1 MPRADRLL
9 YGGAVDRARMTRLV
23 VLCVDDT
30 DDATR
35 STSTGAVSEA
45 IADAVEGL
53 GGCILLGITRHQL
66 LLAEGVPY
74 TSHNSSMCFAACMP
88 EGAARALRAHAV
100 EQVAVLS
107 AASADPGL
115 CVADMPARWFTAGVG
130 GPAAWENAPAAERGR
145 LAELAAFGVRAQR
158 EICDKQQAYELAAGI
173 PWLELSEHGGTG
185 WGVIGALAGVGL
197 RLAGDDG
204 RFRGKWDLADMLGVR
219 NAALPA
225 GVVRRA
231 LEAMAC
237 GAARVCDASGEPL
250 SDDVL
255 LVLDAEAKPVLSGG
269 AVTLV
274 CKMVGDVAVPARKAD
289 LDGLEDGPR
298 NGRDA
303 PARRAAYVRDD
314 GGCGLFQPDNDSE
327 EQRFAGGE
335 VCANCLFRRKLADG
349 LACMNPAHGRGGG
362 GGGGSGM
369 GAWEE
374 AALFGAPAREPA
386 PKPSRL
392 RSRA

>member
-30 DDATR
+30 DDVTR

-74 TSHNSSMCFAACMP
+74 TSHNSSMCFAARMP

-100 EQVAVLS
+100 EQIAALS
-107 AASADPGL
+107 AASASPGL
-115 CVADMPARWFTAGVG
+115 CVADMPAQWFTPGVG
-130 GPAAWENAPAAERGR
+130 GPAAWENAPVAERDR
-145 LAELAAFGVRAQR
+145 LAGLAAFGVRAQR
-158 EICDKQQAYELAAGI
+158 EVCDRQQARELAAGI
-173 PWLELSEHGGTG
+173 PWLELSGHGGTG
-185 WGVIGALAGVGL
+185 QGVIGALAGVGL
-197 RLAGDDG
+197 RMAGDDG

-219 NAALPA
+219 DAALPVGA
-225 GVVRRA
+225 VRRA

-237 GAARVCDASGEPL
+237 GAVRVCDATGGAVA
-250 SDDVL
+250 DDVL
-255 LVLDAEAKPVLSGG
+255 LALDAEAKPVLSGG

-274 CKMVGDVAVPARKAD
+274 CKMVDGVAVPARKAD
-289 LDGLEDGPR
+289 LDGLEGVSR
-298 NGRDA
+298 GGRDA
-303 PARRAAYVRDD
+303 AARQETYVRDD
-314 GGCGLFQPDNDSE
+314 DGCGLFQPDNDFE

-349 LACMNPAHGRGGG
+349 FACMNPARGRGGG
-362 GGGGSGM
+362 GGGGSGV

-374 AALFGAPAREPA
+374 AAASGVPVREPA
-386 PKPSRL
+386 PEPVHL
-392 RSRA
+392 RSCA